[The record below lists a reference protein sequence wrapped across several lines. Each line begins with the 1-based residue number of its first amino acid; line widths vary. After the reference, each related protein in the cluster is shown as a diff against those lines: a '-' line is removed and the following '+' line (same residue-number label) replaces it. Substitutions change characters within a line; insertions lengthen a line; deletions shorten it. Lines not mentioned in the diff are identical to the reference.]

1 MAIENIKANKSTNS
15 FHSFVL
21 IFFMAGLLAGIGWL
35 MFGYW
40 GLGVAIALAAFG
52 VLAGPRL
59 APRLVLKM
67 YKARPILP
75 SQSPELAQMFHLLCR
90 RAELDP
96 LPGLFYV
103 PTKMPNAFAV
113 GHEETA
119 AVALTDGILRAMNPR
134 ELEGILAHEVA
145 HLRHR
150 DTYVMGLADTISRLT
165 ALFSRIGLMMM
176 FFSLSTIF
184 TGENTMWF
192 LLRGLLL
199 FFAPAI
205 AVLFQLALS
214 RSREFNAD
222 MGAVELTNDP
232 YGLASA
238 LDKLDRMF
246 KPQAAWKK
254 VLAPG
259 TRQQHPA
266 ILRTHPPTEERVKR
280 LLTVAKAMEIE
291 RPASPAYAARM
302 APRVVVSHPRRM
314 RVGFGKPVKEKP
326 RYRIMSGIF
335 R

>member
-1 MAIENIKANKSTNS
+1 MSA
-15 FHSFVL
+15 
-21 IFFMAGLLAGIGWL
+21 LLAGIGWL
-35 MFGYW
+35 MFGWW
-40 GLGVAIALAAFG
+40 GLGIAIGLALFG
-52 VLAGPRL
+52 VLAGPKL
-59 APRLVLKM
+59 SPRIVLKM

-75 SQSPELAQMFHLLCR
+75 SQSPQLAEIFYMLCR

-134 ELEGILAHEVA
+134 ELEGILAHEVS

-176 FFSLSTIF
+176 FFSLSAVF

-192 LLRGLLL
+192 LLRGLGL

-246 KPQAAWKK
+246 KPQATWKK

-266 ILRTHPPTEERVKR
+266 ILRTHPPTDERIKR
-280 LLTVAKAMEIE
+280 LMTVAKAMEVE
-291 RPASPAYAARM
+291 RPASPVYAARM
-302 APRVVVSHPRRM
+302 APRVVVSNPRRL
-314 RVGFGKPVKEKP
+314 RVGFGTPVKEKP